1 MTETTD
7 GLEAWIEHTSAFD
20 RVQSIARSVSEP
32 KPVSYIAEEA
42 HVAENTARNHLERL
56 VELNVLL
63 KSKLGGTALYSPD
76 PLHVRLQALRDLLDE
91 HDRDGLIELKAD
103 LQVEIEEL
111 SEEYGVDSANALR
124 KLAAESES
132 AAETSEIRKAASDWE
147 LLLYRLSIVEDA
159 IRDYEQFDI
168 HPALKG
174 EDSRALGY

>member
-20 RVQSIARSVSEP
+20 RVQSVVRSVSEP

-42 HVAENTARNHLERL
+42 HVAENTARDHLERL

-63 KSKLGGTALYSPD
+63 ESESGGTALYSPD
-76 PLHVRLQALRDLLDE
+76 PLHVRLQTLRDLLEE

-103 LQVEIEEL
+103 LQVEIEKL
-111 SEEYGVDSANALR
+111 SEEYGVDSPDALR

-147 LLLYRLSIVEDA
+147 LMLYRLSIVEDA
-159 IRDYEQFDI
+159 IEGYSEYNRDY
-168 HPALKG
+168 
-174 EDSRALGY
+174 RASA